1 MIQERFDN
9 VVNIL
14 TQYGTEDDV
23 KEFKRLW
30 MKYQQYKGAMMLNQ
44 MPTINVYYDNPKG
57 DA

>member
-1 MIQERFDN
+1 MSQERFDN
-9 VVNIL
+9 VVSIL

-44 MPTINVYYDNPKG
+44 APTINVYYDNPKG
-57 DA
+57 DV

>member
-1 MIQERFDN
+1 MSQESFDHIAS
-9 VVNIL
+9 IL

-44 MPTINVYYDNPKG
+44 TPTINVYYDKPKG
-57 DA
+57 DV